1 MLGWLVISVSLPR
14 LPAAVAS
21 VLLTFQPV
29 LTVLLAAAILGEH
42 PSALQ
47 LGGVVLVLVGL
58 LVATAG
64 RRVPEAEPALAE

>member
-1 MLGWLVISVSLPR
+1 
-14 LPAAVAS
+14 
-21 VLLTFQPV
+21 
-29 LTVLLAAAILGEH
+29 VLLAPAFLGEP

-47 LGGVVLVLVGL
+47 LGGVVLVLVRL

>member
-1 MLGWLVISVSLPR
+1 MRRNAVPSF
-14 LPAAVAS
+14 AALAS
-21 VLLTFQPV
+21 VLLTLQPV

-47 LGGVVLVLVGL
+47 LGGVVLVLVAV

-64 RRVPEAEPALAE
+64 RRIPEAEPALAE